1 MMDSLALLYRSKSHS
16 AAWHWQ
22 WDENY
27 RIATRYSLFVDY
39 RVQLE
44 SLPSVYGQLSHTP
57 KSLKRLYGPVR
68 VVCLGSIEQKVDD
81 CLATNIPEQ
90 VVSNEEIAEAYRR
103 AIEVLWKFLKTHLK
117 LDRVMSK
124 NLNAMTMQIYAK

>member
-1 MMDSLALLYRSKSHS
+1 MALQSGIESFIVVNYLSNLCETIWK
-16 AAWHWQ
+16 

-81 CLATNIPEQ
+81 YLATNISEEIMN
-90 VVSNEEIAEAYRR
+90 NEEIAA
-103 AIEVLWKFLKTHLK
+103 T
-117 LDRVMSK
+117 
-124 NLNAMTMQIYAK
+124 